1 MNCAPLVRFKFSM
14 EILARTEDTAQ
25 KEEYLRNMNQ
35 DVAELEGLIDE
46 MLSYARLNEQNLL
59 LELGEMDLRPWL
71 QDLVAGFD
79 GEKIE
84 VSFVDATPQEMAM
97 AATFNPALMTRAINN
112 LVRNCL
118 RNAQTRVQLNLE
130 LRHGMVC
137 IRILDDGNGIPETL
151 LDSIFEPFTR
161 GDSSRDKESG
171 GYGLGLSIAAR
182 IMQRQRGQYQ
192 GRQCQRRRG
201 LFHPDLAA
209 LTHQQHLPGTASCI
223 TLPA

>member
-1 MNCAPLVRFKFSM
+1 M

-171 GYGLGLSIAAR
+171 EYGLGLAIAAR
-182 IMQRQRGQYQ
+182 ILQRQRGSIKAENAS
-192 GRQCQRRRG
+192 GGGAC
-201 LFHPDLAA
+201 FT
-209 LTHQQHLPGTASCI
+209 LTWPL
-223 TLPA
+223 